1 MLLED
6 LKPLYFESGCNWE
19 EGRKVDINKR
29 ELLGRL
35 EGRGEDWIGEGNE
48 DARTRPESNSVL
60 VEVKRSSSAKI
71 MSKMT

>member
-1 MLLED
+1 MAATGR
-6 LKPLYFESGCNWE
+6 K

-35 EGRGEDWIGEGNE
+35 EGGGEDWIGEGNE